1 MGTGRRSLG
10 SVLILHYSFDK
21 RADMIILNERM
32 KEYMVK
38 YEWKDVVLNIE
49 EITS

>member
-1 MGTGRRSLG
+1 
-10 SVLILHYSFDK
+10 
-21 RADMIILNERM
+21 MIILNERM
-32 KEYMVK
+32 KEYMNK

>member
-1 MGTGRRSLG
+1 
-10 SVLILHYSFDK
+10 
-21 RADMIILNERM
+21 MIILNERM

-38 YEWKDVVLNIE
+38 YGWRDVVLNIE

>member
-1 MGTGRRSLG
+1 M
-10 SVLILHYSFDK
+10 VE
-21 RADMIILNERM
+21 LNERM

-38 YEWKDVVLNIE
+38 YGQRDILLSIE

>member
-1 MGTGRRSLG
+1 
-10 SVLILHYSFDK
+10 
-21 RADMIILNERM
+21 MIILNERM

-38 YEWKDVVLNIE
+38 YGWQDVVLNIE